1 MKRIGLIGV
10 CFGLILLLTGCGKD
24 TVELTCSMTEDASYA
39 SMTAEY
45 HLVYEDEKLT
55 VMDQGAIIEV
65 DEDYAN
71 YLSYF
76 EDSFKEEFE
85 DSPNY
90 VKTSY
95 KIEGNRFIATASYDI
110 TKMSDEELGDSND
123 YEEEFATYDSAKA
136 YLEDEG
142 YTCK

>member
-1 MKRIGLIGV
+1 MKRMGLIGV

-85 DSPNY
+85 NSADY

-95 KIEGNRFIATASYDI
+95 KTEGNRFIAAASYDI
-110 TKMSDEELGDSND
+110 TKMSNEELEDSND
-123 YEEEFATYDSAKA
+123 YEEEFATYESAKS

>member
-1 MKRIGLIGV
+1 MKRVGLIGV
-10 CFGLILLLTGCGKD
+10 CFGMIFLLTGCGNK
-24 TVELTCSMTEDASYA
+24 VELTCNMTEDISYA

-45 HLVYEDEKLT
+45 HLVYEDELLT
-55 VMDQGAIIEV
+55 VMDQGAIIEI
-65 DEDYAN
+65 DEEYAD

-85 DSPNY
+85 DRASY

-95 KIEGNRFIATASYDI
+95 KTEDNRFIAKVSYDI
-110 TKMSDEELGDSND
+110 TKMSDEDLESSND
-123 YEEEFATYDSAKA
+123 YEDEFATYESAKA
-136 YLEDEG
+136 YLEDQG

>member
-1 MKRIGLIGV
+1 MKRMGLIGV

-71 YLSYF
+71 YLSYY
-76 EDSFKEEFE
+76 EDSFKDSFE
-85 DSPNY
+85 DSADY

-95 KIEGNRFIATASYDI
+95 KTEGNRFIATASYDI
-110 TKMSDEELGDSND
+110 TKMSAEELEDSND
-123 YEEEFATYDSAKA
+123 YEDEFATYENAKA

>member
-1 MKRIGLIGV
+1 MKRVGLIGV
-10 CFGLILLLTGCGKD
+10 CFGMILLLTGCGNE
-24 TVELTCSMTEDASYA
+24 VELTCNMTEDISYA

-45 HLVYEDEKLT
+45 HLVYEDELLT
-55 VMDQGAIIEV
+55 VMDQGAIIEI
-65 DEDYAN
+65 DEEYAD

-85 DSPNY
+85 DRASY

-95 KIEGNRFIATASYDI
+95 KTEDNRFIAKASYDI
-110 TKMSDEELGDSND
+110 TKMSDEDLESSND
-123 YEEEFATYDSAKA
+123 YKDEFATYESAKA
-136 YLEDEG
+136 YLEDQG